1 MLSKVTNREQEV
13 GVTPIERE
21 IDPTELVDVI
31 HSLSQMTTPKRLE
44 PGPCDPGRNGRV
56 NGGKLRWD

>member
-31 HSLSQMTTPKRLE
+31 HSLSQMTTPKRPE
-44 PGPCDPGRNGRV
+44 PGRGDPGRNGRV